1 MRWDIVHCDW
11 CRLLNCIVFLWFLP
25 FLYCFLVHLSHICHK
40 LELSLESEAIAG
52 LPASVQASFS
62 VLSPVS
68 FWRAP
73 NCFSA
78 TAVYIYCNILPA
90 GVLESWVRRRL
101 GNPCGGGI
109 VIVWVYQGRLLWRE
123 PKRCCGI
130 IYCNILYIY
139 AYITRSYAYMHN
151 YITISYICIY
161 CADISLYINIII
173 YIMFIDV

>member
-1 MRWDIVHCDW
+1 MRRGIEHCDW

-68 FWRAP
+68 IWRAP

-78 TAVYIYCNILPA
+78 TAVALSSTVKASARYKELSVPA
-90 GVLESWVRRRL
+90 GVLES
-101 GNPCGGGI
+101 
-109 VIVWVYQGRLLWRE
+109 
-123 PKRCCGI
+123 
-130 IYCNILYIY
+130 
-139 AYITRSYAYMHN
+139 
-151 YITISYICIY
+151 
-161 CADISLYINIII
+161 
-173 YIMFIDV
+173 